1 MINNILSILNQTI
14 WIGAFAFLMIMLF
27 MGLSNTSFVKERS
40 IQNNYIFSNKAML
53 EALWENYKN
62 DYIEDSSF
70 RTLDRQRNDIT
81 TSEGQSYTMLRAVW
95 QDDKETFDKSWQ
107 WTKDNLW
114 KSNKLFAWV
123 FGKKEDG
130 SYGVLNE
137 IGGDNSAT
145 DGDTDIAMALLFA
158 YARWGNST
166 YLLEA
171 DSIIKAIWDES
182 VVMVDNRPYITANDI
197 EKYNSNTLLL
207 NPSYYAPYAYRMFS
221 NIDKT
226 HDWQGVI
233 DTSYEVI
240 ITSSAFPLDKQN
252 SAGIPTDWVLLD
264 RNTGLLT
271 ASQNGDITTNYSFDA
286 HRVMWRLYLDYS
298 WYKDSRAK
306 SYFEKNNFLLSI
318 WNSDRNIYNTYSHD
332 GRILD
337 KGSSPAVIGANIGYF
352 VIANPDIAKDIYE
365 QKLLPLYNRDTQKWR
380 YPLGYYDSNWAWF
393 GLATYNDLLPN
404 YFATLSE
411 QDIKE
416 AYE

>member
-114 KSNKLFAWV
+114 KNNKLFAWV

>member
-27 MGLSNTSFVKERS
+27 MGLSNTSFVKEKS

-114 KSNKLFAWV
+114 KNNKLFAWV

>member
-14 WIGAFAFLMIMLF
+14 WIGAFALLMIMLF

>member
-14 WIGAFAFLMIMLF
+14 WIGAFALLMIMLF

-114 KSNKLFAWV
+114 KNNKLFAWV